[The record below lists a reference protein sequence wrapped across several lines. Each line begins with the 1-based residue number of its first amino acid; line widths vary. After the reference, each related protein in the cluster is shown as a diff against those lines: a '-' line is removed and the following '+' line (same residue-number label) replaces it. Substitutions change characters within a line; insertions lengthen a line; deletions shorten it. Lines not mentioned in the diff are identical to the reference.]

1 MATSVELTKD
11 TWDHLLRARL
21 PSSSPAT
28 ARARR
33 AHFGITLIS
42 TLSVRA
48 LAASLLPPHAQSSGG
63 GCHLSLAGSHRSEA
77 RA

>member
-1 MATSVELTKD
+1 MATSVELDEKD

-28 ARARR
+28 ARARA

-42 TLSVRA
+42 TLTVRA
-48 LAASLLPPHAQSSGG
+48 PRYSHLPPQSSGG
-63 GCHLSLAGSHRSEA
+63 GCHLSLAGTHRSEA